1 MKNRMKHTI
10 IIPSLNPNDKL
21 LLLVDNL
28 LKSGFDDII
37 VVNDGS
43 SREYD
48 DIYDKLPNKIRII
61 KHDKNLGKGLSIKDA
76 IKLIDNSDAF
86 ITVDSDGQHLVEDV
100 IKVSNELKDKDIVLG
115 ERNFKEKNVPFK
127 SKFGNAFS
135 RIVFKLRTG
144 ISLNDTQTGLRGI
157 NTKYKKLAL
166 ETEGNR
172 YEYEMNFLYNLAKN
186 NIKINTISIKTIYEN
201 GNKGSHFN
209 VIRDSLL
216 IHRCILIIL
225 LMLIILLILSTVV
238 IILGV

>member
-1 MKNRMKHTI
+1 MKDKMKCTI
-10 IIPSLNPNDKL
+10 IIPSLNPNNKL

-37 VVNDGS
+37 VINDGS
-43 SREYD
+43 SKEYD
-48 DIYDKLPNKIRII
+48 YIYNKLSKNIKII
-61 KHDKNLGKGLSIKDA
+61 KHEVNLGKGSSIKDA

-100 IKVSNELKDKDIVLG
+100 IKVSKELKDKDIVLG
-115 ERNFKEKNVPFK
+115 ERNFKEKCVPFK
-127 SKFGNAFS
+127 SKFGNGFS
-135 RIVFKLRTG
+135 RMVFKFRTG

-157 NTKYKKLAL
+157 NIKYKKLAL

-172 YEYEMNFLYNLAKN
+172 YEYEMNFLYNLARN
-186 NIKINTISIKTIYEN
+186 NIKINTVSINTIYEC

-225 LMLIILLILSTVV
+225 LTLIILLILSTVV